1 MTIVMSVTCG
11 LYHKHVMLVNDDS
24 RVVRM
29 MLQVVLTPTIIILMT
44 LEVPMIVI
52 LMTLE
57 APVIVI
63 LMNLENIYSTAI
75 TYNRHL

>member
-11 LYHKHVMLVNDDS
+11 LYHKHVMIVNENS

-29 MLQVVLTPTIIILMT
+29 MLQVELSPTIIILMT
-44 LEVPMIVI
+44 I
-52 LMTLE
+52 E

-63 LMNLENIYSTAI
+63 LMNLENFYSTAI
-75 TYNRHL
+75 TYNRHLRS